1 MGRNQSYLKLL
12 PKTIKNPSRA
22 LKSGKKNSNNDA
34 IKVIITKIF
43 QIRRL
48 QPEGAVD
55 NIVVN
60 NIINFFNKQL
70 FWNIPNCF
78 HSDITL
84 NNDKN

>member
-1 MGRNQSYLKLL
+1 M
-12 PKTIKNPSRA
+12 
-22 LKSGKKNSNNDA
+22 
-34 IKVIITKIF
+34 IITKIF
-43 QIRRL
+43 QVRRL